1 MISFCKEKCHFQVVF
16 YVIFAFT
23 IHACSTKLSI
33 ENALRVVTKLFQFRE
48 NCTIASVRPIIINKN
63 AMHYFVY
70 QIRGHKNKIKIFW
83 IWLTLNWPTLGPC
96 TPKNCIL
103 YIAEKSGILVLGI
116 CILYINLQSEYF
128 VCQYIVKSN
137 LYFVYWWL
145 FWGKMVLWNRVF
157 WYDRPPGTG
166 PLLWVMFQGRTF
178 FDRLQK
184 SFWTQSGSLVLQ
196 TSQKSLT
203 MEGHHK

>member
-1 MISFCKEKCHFQVVF
+1 MVGNYGKLFETLNILLFLPQWLLILFYLVKLMISFCKEKCHFQVVF

-83 IWLTLNWPTLGPC
+83 IWLTLN
-96 TPKNCIL
+96 
-103 YIAEKSGILVLGI
+103 
-116 CILYINLQSEYF
+116 
-128 VCQYIVKSN
+128 
-137 LYFVYWWL
+137 
-145 FWGKMVLWNRVF
+145 
-157 WYDRPPGTG
+157 
-166 PLLWVMFQGRTF
+166 
-178 FDRLQK
+178 
-184 SFWTQSGSLVLQ
+184 
-196 TSQKSLT
+196 
-203 MEGHHK
+203 